1 MSTQVIEFEPGL
13 MSDGDRDW
21 ISKGGQFHIVSYE
34 CSGSIRAY
42 FKPSGWKSFGM
53 GVRHIMDKRRWHGE
67 SQTTMSYGSF
77 EDAVADCQKFFDEF
91 GSEAHSGA
99 TL

>member
-21 ISKGGQFHIVSYE
+21 ISKGGQFHIVSYG
-34 CSGSIRAY
+34 SGSIRAY
-42 FKPSGWKSFGM
+42 FKPRGWKSFGM
-53 GVRHIMDKRRWHGE
+53 GVRHITSRYNE
-67 SQTTMSYGSF
+67 VETMSYGSF

-91 GSEAHSGA
+91 GSDVDEGA

>member
-1 MSTQVIEFEPGL
+1 MSTQVIEFETGL

-21 ISKGGQFHIVSYE
+21 ISKGGQFHIISYG
-34 CSGSIRAY
+34 SGSIRAY
-42 FKPSGWKSFGM
+42 FKPRGWKSFGM
-53 GVRHIMDKRRWHGE
+53 GVRHISDYRGDLE
-67 SQTTMSYGSF
+67 TMSYGSF

-91 GSEAHSGA
+91 GSDVDEGA